1 MIGEAFPQSN
11 GDPKLVKKW
20 YALYTHAK
28 WEKKVASIFTRKN
41 IENYCPLN
49 KVLRQ
54 WSDRKKI
61 VYEPLFTCY
70 VFARVNDKERISVLQ
85 TDGVLNYVSWQG
97 KPAVIRDA
105 EIEAIKS
112 FLLEHSNVKLE
123 RLEIDV
129 NDTVRIKYG
138 LFMEQEGTVM
148 EVLGKTV
155 RVSLP
160 SLGYY
165 MTADFPKS
173 HVEVVNNSPARARG
187 GTC

>member
-1 MIGEAFPQSN
+1 MMGEAVSQSN

-28 WEKKVASIFTRKN
+28 WEKKVASVFTRKN

-70 VFARVNDKERISVLQ
+70 VFARVCEKERISVLQ

-112 FLLEHSNVKLE
+112 FLLEHSNVTLE
-123 RLEIDV
+123 RLDVDV
-129 NDTVRIKYG
+129 NDRVRIKYG
-138 LFMEQEGTVM
+138 LFMEQEGIVT

-160 SLGYY
+160 SLGYI
-165 MTADFPKS
+165 MMAEIPKS
-173 HVEVVNNSPARARG
+173 HIEIVK
-187 GTC
+187 